1 MKKIISLS
9 RNSRHN
15 ISVDLLGK
23 PTFQIFNYDTHAVI
37 CLTDNITGHWRKDD
51 NYLFC
56 GFKHSLKIG
65 WLCLRQNCKF
75 RVDWKHLFKR
85 GHFTIRLP
93 FLYLMRHNCNLEI
106 GNNTFYISFDLY
118 KIRRNRKER
127 MYV

>member
-9 RNSRHN
+9 RNSKHN

-51 NYLFC
+51 NYFFC

-65 WLCLRQNCKF
+65 WLCLRQIC
-75 RVDWKHLFKR
+75 
-85 GHFTIRLP
+85 
-93 FLYLMRHNCNLEI
+93 
-106 GNNTFYISFDLY
+106 
-118 KIRRNRKER
+118 
-127 MYV
+127 